1 MGVNEAKNYV
11 LSRLLDV
18 NLWEGIT
25 SFCYHDSHSARLGP
39 VFGEPSCNHWGPR
52 TPDLLHFQDQVADYR

>member
-1 MGVNEAKNYV
+1 MRLKNYV

-25 SFCYHDSHSARLGP
+25 IVTVPDVGP
-39 VFGEPSCNHWGPR
+39 YLENPAAITEVH